1 MCFYNDDKILIMKLF
16 IMVLDEEIVFW
27 LEECNKLWVKII
39 NLIIRIYCIIC
50 FFYIRNDINNY

>member
-1 MCFYNDDKILIMKLF
+1 MKLF

>member
-27 LEECNKLWVKII
+27 LEKCNKLWVKII
-39 NLIIRIYCIIC
+39 NLIIRIYCKIC

>member
-1 MCFYNDDKILIMKLF
+1 MCFYNDNKILIMKLF

-39 NLIIRIYCIIC
+39 NLIIRIYCKIC
-50 FFYIRNDINNY
+50 FFYIRNDIKNY

>member
-27 LEECNKLWVKII
+27 SEECNKLWVKII

-50 FFYIRNDINNY
+50 FFYIRNDKNNY

>member
-16 IMVLDEEIVFW
+16 ILVLDEEIVFW

-39 NLIIRIYCIIC
+39 NLIIRIYCKIC

>member
-39 NLIIRIYCIIC
+39 NLIIRIYCKIC

>member
-1 MCFYNDDKILIMKLF
+1 MCFYNDDKMLIMKLF

-39 NLIIRIYCIIC
+39 NLIIRIYCKIC